1 MTRTHGPMV
10 GKPAIPFALPDIHGR
25 THRLQDYE
33 GHWLLLVFHR
43 HLA

>member
-1 MTRTHGPMV
+1 MV
-10 GKPAIPFALPDIHGR
+10 GKPAIPFALPDIQGQ
-25 THRLQDYE
+25 TQRLQDFE